1 MEENSC
7 STYRD
12 DLWDFAAGRLNP
24 RESKAIAQHVQE
36 CRECQFEVQDMAS
49 MKQGFRALP
58 QKTPPPILHTRL
70 QVLASREHSRQVLRR
85 TMAIRFHEFR
95 SRFKLTFDHLFKPL
109 MVPAS
114 GGLLASFLCFGV
126 IVGSLHL
133 DRNLGVDVPIGLF
146 TSVVLEAAS
155 PFSTNSKDVMVLLT
169 VDEKGNVS
177 DFTLP
182 QGAASSD
189 EMQAIG
195 NLVLYSTFKPATR
208 LGIPVSSKI
217 LFNIQHMRVKG

>member
-1 MEENSC
+1 MEENFC

-12 DLWDFAAGRLNP
+12 ELWDFAAGRLTP
-24 RESKAIAQHVQE
+24 SERKVISEHV
-36 CRECQFEVQDMAS
+36 RECHDCQSEMRDLAYMN
-49 MKQGFRALP
+49 QGLRTLP
-58 QKTPPPILHTRL
+58 KKSPPAILHTRL

-85 TMAIRFHEFR
+85 TMAIRFREFR
-95 SRFKLTFDHLFKPL
+95 SRFKLTFDHLLKPL

-126 IVGSLHL
+126 IVDSLHL

-146 TSVVLEAAS
+146 TSVVLEDAS
-155 PFSTNSKDVMVLLT
+155 PFSTNSKDVMVQLT

-217 LFNIQHMRVKG
+217 LVNIQHMRVKG